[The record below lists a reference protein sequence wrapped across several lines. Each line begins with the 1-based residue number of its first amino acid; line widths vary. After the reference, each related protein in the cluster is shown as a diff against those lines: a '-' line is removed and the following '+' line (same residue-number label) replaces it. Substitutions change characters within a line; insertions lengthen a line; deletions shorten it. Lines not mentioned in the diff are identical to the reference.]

1 MRLVGKIFVFVFSLL
16 HRLVMVL
23 VGAHVFMLRNLFAGH
38 PDADRPRSVK
48 RDWRKYGG
56 RAVSRG

>member
-1 MRLVGKIFVFVFSLL
+1 MRALSKVFVFLFSIL
-16 HRLVMVL
+16 HRVVMVIWN
-23 VGAHVFMLRNLFAGH
+23 AHVFMLRNLFARH

>member
-1 MRLVGKIFVFVFSLL
+1 MRFLGKSFVFFFSLL
-16 HRLVMVL
+16 HRLVMV
-23 VGAHVFMLRNLFAGH
+23 VAGAHAFMLRNLFARH

-56 RAVSRG
+56 RAVRRG